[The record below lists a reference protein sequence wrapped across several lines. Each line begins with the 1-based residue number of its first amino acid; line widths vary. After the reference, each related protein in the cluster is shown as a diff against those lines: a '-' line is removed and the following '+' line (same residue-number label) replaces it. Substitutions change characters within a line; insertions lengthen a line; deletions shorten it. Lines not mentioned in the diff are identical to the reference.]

1 MLKVNIVVLNYNGK
15 ELLRECLPSVTR
27 ASEQSLYDTKVTVLD
42 NRSSDGSIDFLRKE
56 FPSVGIFLAR
66 ENKVYCSYNEFFKQ
80 SDDDIIII
88 LNSDIKA
95 DLGFVD
101 PLVRCFEKDTSLLFV
116 SSKMYFFDGVTYQGD
131 RSKALRRF
139 GIISADTRYPGYERH
154 IDDRGYAFSTGNG
167 AFDRKKFL
175 ELSGFD
181 EIYLPGRYEDVDL
194 CFRAWKS
201 GYKGMYE
208 PESVVYHKGYGSFKE
223 EFTDRQIHGLVFK
236 NSLVF
241 MCKNITNKFML
252 MKMFI
257 WLIPKFIYYILTF
270 RFFFIRYFFQFLLKL
285 PSVFER
291 RHVAQ
296 ADFRM
301 TDRQLLRIFK
311 DS

>member
-1 MLKVNIVVLNYNGK
+1 MKVNIVVLNYNGK
-15 ELLRECLPSVTR
+15 ALLKECLPSIIEAATKSR
-27 ASEQSLYDTKVTVLD
+27 YNPKVTVLD
-42 NRSSDGSIDFLRKE
+42 NESADDSLYFLRSN
-56 FPSVGIFLAR
+56 FPQVDIFNAK

-95 DLGFVD
+95 DPGFVD

-139 GIISADTRYPGYERH
+139 GIISANTRYPGYEGY
-154 IDDRGYAFSTGNG
+154 IDESGHAFSTGNG
-167 AFDRKKFL
+167 AFDRRKFL
-175 ELSGFD
+175 KLEGFD

-223 EFTDRQIHGLVFK
+223 EFTDRQIQKMVFK
-236 NSLVF
+236 NSLIF
-241 MCKNITNKFML
+241 MWKNITDFKILLIMHL
-252 MKMFI
+252 
-257 WLIPKFIYYILTF
+257 WLIP
-270 RFFFIRYFFQFLLKL
+270 RFLFFMITIRCFFIKAFFEALANL
-285 PSVFER
+285 PKIIKRRRSVLRGFRLSDREILR
-291 RHVAQ
+291 R
-296 ADFRM
+296 
-301 TDRQLLRIFK
+301 IG
-311 DS
+311 